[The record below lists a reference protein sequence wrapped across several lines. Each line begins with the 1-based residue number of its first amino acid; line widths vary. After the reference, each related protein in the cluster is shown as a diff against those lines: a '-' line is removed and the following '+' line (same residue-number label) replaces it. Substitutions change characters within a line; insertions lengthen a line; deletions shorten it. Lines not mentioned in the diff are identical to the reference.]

1 MMVKTINSSYD
12 PNTQEEWECTKVFY
26 CKFTAQGW
34 NKERNGSR
42 RVISDY
48 DIIHID
54 KYMNAYIMM
63 IKSK

>member
-1 MMVKTINSSYD
+1 MMVKTINSSYNL
-12 PNTQEEWECTKVFY
+12 NTQEEWECIKFFY
-26 CKFTAQGW
+26 CKFTTQGR
-34 NKERNGSR
+34 NKERNGNKK
-42 RVISDY
+42 VISDY